1 MSKSSK
7 VAAGGVVVGIALI
20 WFIGFWPALLVM
32 VGVPVA
38 AYLMLDNTQRRR
50 LQRITRKELG
60 R

>member
-1 MSKSSK
+1 MSNGAK
-7 VAAGGVVVGIALI
+7 VAVGGVVVGVALMMM
-20 WFIGFWPALLVM
+20 IGFWPGLLVM

-38 AYLMLDNTQRRR
+38 AYLMLDKTQRRR

>member
-1 MSKSSK
+1 MSKSAK
-7 VAAGGVVVGIALI
+7 VATGGVVVGIALI
-20 WFIGFWPALLVM
+20 WIIGFWPALLVM